1 MQQISSNTVRGLPY
15 ITSELR
21 LKFCMLI
28 IGFRLAQAL
37 CIHTET
43 NATTYFV
50 NLHFGV
56 VSECFSPKIACKNQ
70 LRNMHWFSVTAY
82 PHASP
87 KAWCLIPFGVLAQ
100 WFTSFC
106 VNIIKI
112 NEKIKVSNKQ
122 LQLHFTYMNIL

>member
-15 ITSELR
+15 ITSEHR

-37 CIHTET
+37 SVHTET

-50 NLHFGV
+50 NLYFGV
-56 VSECFSPKIACKNQ
+56 VCECFSPKIACKKQ
-70 LRNMHWFSVTAY
+70 LRNMQWFSVTAY

-87 KAWCLIPFGVLAQ
+87 KAWCLIPFGVLTQ
-100 WFTSFC
+100 WFTSRKMNF
-106 VNIIKI
+106 II
-112 NEKIKVSNKQ
+112 Q
-122 LQLHFTYMNIL
+122 